1 MGWTLWYYW
10 WARSYHREGRR
21 WMEEVLKCPLP
32 AALRGRALVVA
43 GTLAWGHGDHER
55 CERYSE
61 EGLEASRQAGDALA
75 AAWARVGWGREGSG
89 QAGDELAEAWAR
101 VGLGLSAMS
110 VSDLEAATSH
120 LQEALR
126 SFRQLNEGYGVAH
139 VTTFLGMV
147 ATMRGDED
155 RAIPMFEEG
164 LAVARRIGDRS
175 STYISLYNLAQAAL
189 SRSDYD
195 GAASLFEEGVTL
207 SEQMGD
213 RANVAYCLEG
223 LAVVANARGEAER
236 RGHRTGAAAAPHQV
250 VGVPVYLYHEPYHSM
265 YERTVA
271 SVRSWLGGE
280 AFEKVR
286 ERGRERT
293 FEQAAADAPNEAA

>member
-61 EGLEASRQAGDALA
+61 EGLEVSR
-75 AAWARVGWGREGSG
+75 

-110 VSDLEAATSH
+110 VSDLESATSH

-126 SFRQLNEGYGVAH
+126 SFRLLDEGYGAAH
-139 VTTFLGMV
+139 VTTLLGMV
-147 ATMRGDED
+147 ARMRGDEG
-155 RAIPMFEEG
+155 RAALMFEEG
-164 LAVARRIGDRS
+164 LAAARRIGDRS
-175 STYISLYNLAQAAL
+175 STYIALYNLAQAAL
-189 SRSDYD
+189 SRSDHD
-195 GAASLFEEGVTL
+195 GGAPP
-207 SEQMGD
+207 
-213 RANVAYCLEG
+213 LE
-223 LAVVANARGEAER
+223 
-236 RGHRTGAAAAPHQV
+236 
-250 VGVPVYLYHEPYHSM
+250 
-265 YERTVA
+265 
-271 SVRSWLGGE
+271 
-280 AFEKVR
+280 
-286 ERGRERT
+286 
-293 FEQAAADAPNEAA
+293 EAARLSA